1 MIVNIGSL
9 SHFNNAE
16 GHAGWELGD
25 GCFNPYRGTT
35 GVNEQRFYKTGGLQQ
50 MRAYTANSA
59 LGGRQ
64 RQSNAGTAT
73 AAGNALIK
81 VEDRQMNTMNHT
93 LNGFYHNHQDPK
105 PIQKDGTV
113 VL

>member
-25 GCFNPYRGTT
+25 GCFNPYRGST

-50 MRAYTANSA
+50 MRAQTANSA
-59 LGGRQ
+59 LSDGGRQ
-64 RQSNAGTAT
+64 RQS
-73 AAGNALIK
+73 
-81 VEDRQMNTMNHT
+81 
-93 LNGFYHNHQDPK
+93 
-105 PIQKDGTV
+105 
-113 VL
+113 